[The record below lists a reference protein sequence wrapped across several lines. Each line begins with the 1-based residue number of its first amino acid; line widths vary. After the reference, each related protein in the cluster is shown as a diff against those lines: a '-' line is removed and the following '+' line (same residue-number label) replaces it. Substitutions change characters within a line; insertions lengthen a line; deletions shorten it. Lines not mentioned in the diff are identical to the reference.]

1 MGTSRVFNCVGV
13 LSGDN
18 DDLRGGEGPGTR
30 MTILEEAREVRK
42 GIQER
47 NKDWGRSRLEM

>member
-18 DDLRGGEGPGTR
+18 EDLRGGEKLGGG
-30 MTILEEAREVRK
+30 VRRS
-42 GIQER
+42 R
-47 NKDWGRSRLEM
+47 NKDDNPRRG